1 MSSWA
6 APYPP
11 WQVSA
16 GCQGTLLSAAPLTR
30 GQVRGWRLAAQS
42 KHSLAVSQSR
52 DQRVRRGSPWRLVVP
67 SPLSPMR

>member
-1 MSSWA
+1 MLEGAALLRGRAWSQEGRDSGGGVMSSWT

-30 GQVRGWRLAAQS
+30 GQVRGWR
-42 KHSLAVSQSR
+42 
-52 DQRVRRGSPWRLVVP
+52 
-67 SPLSPMR
+67 